1 MSTYDV
7 EGVKQALL
15 ERVASSDTPRDV
27 LKAPEIREL
36 YSVIGSLPPEERGV
50 FGKQVNE
57 VKVTVEN
64 AIEARE
70 NELESADV
78 QSIDV
83 TAPWDVNS
91 TAPKLLPTENGTQ
104 HPLTKELDVVVDIFT
119 RMGFEAYESRQID
132 DDHHMFG
139 ALNFPEDHPA
149 RDGYDTFRTEEGF
162 IPPAHTS
169 TMQHRIL
176 KEGKE
181 KLEAGGQIAAVSY
194 GRVFR
199 NEDVDATH
207 EHTFYQCEGVF
218 VSKDATL
225 GQMLGTLRSFFETYY
240 GQALRV
246 KTQPAYFPFV
256 EPGLEFAIEKP
267 AAIGGKP
274 GEWLEML
281 GCGMIHP
288 NVLKEAGIDPTQYR
302 GFAWGGG
309 VERLVMLKY
318 GIEDLR
324 YFESAKLAFLRKF
337 AS

>member
-1 MSTYDV
+1 MTNVDQLRS
-7 EGVKQALL
+7 ELL
-15 ERVASSDTPRDV
+15 ERIATADQPREI
-27 LKAPEIREL
+27 LKADEIKQL
-36 YSVIGSLPPEERGV
+36 YATIPTLDPSERGP
-50 FGKQVNE
+50 FGKSVNE
-57 VKVTVEN
+57 LKLALEAAVVLRESAMEDA
-64 AIEARE
+64 AIE
-70 NELESADV
+70 
-78 QSIDV
+78 SIDV
-83 TAPWDVNS
+83 TSLQDINTAIPNLLS
-91 TAPKLLPTENGTQ
+91 TEQGTQ
-104 HPLTKELDVVVDIFT
+104 HPLTRELETVVDIFT
-119 RMGFEAYESRQID
+119 RMGFEAIESRQID

-139 ALNFPEDHPA
+139 ALNFPENHPA

-176 KEGKE
+176 KDGKK
-181 KLEAGGQIAAVSY
+181 KLEAGGQIAAISY

-218 VSKDATL
+218 VSDSATL
-225 GQMLGTLRSFFETYY
+225 GQMLGTLRSFFEVYY
-240 GQALRV
+240 GQKLKI
-246 KTQPAYFPFV
+246 KTQPGYFPFV

-267 AAIGGKP
+267 AALGGKP

-288 NVLKEAGIDPTQYR
+288 NVLRAADIDPEKYR

-324 YFESAKLAFLRKF
+324 HFESAKLQFLRKF
-337 AS
+337 A

>member
-1 MSTYDV
+1 MTNVDQLRS
-7 EGVKQALL
+7 ELL
-15 ERVASSDTPRDV
+15 ERIATADQPREI
-27 LKAPEIREL
+27 LKAEEIKQL
-36 YSVIGSLPPEERGV
+36 YATIPTLEPSERGV
-50 FGKQVNE
+50 FGKSVNE
-57 VKVTVEN
+57 LKLALEAAVTEREAAMEDGAVET
-64 AIEARE
+64 
-70 NELESADV
+70 
-78 QSIDV
+78 IDV
-83 TAPWDVNS
+83 TSPQDVNAPVPHLLS
-91 TAPKLLPTENGTQ
+91 TEQGSQ
-104 HPLTKELDVVVDIFT
+104 HPLTRELEVVIDIFT
-119 RMGFEAYESRQID
+119 RMGFEAIESRQID

-139 ALNFPEDHPA
+139 ALNFPENHPA

-176 KEGKE
+176 KDGKK

-218 VSKDATL
+218 VSDDATL
-225 GQMLGTLRSFFETYY
+225 GQMLGTLRSFFEVYY
-240 GQALRV
+240 GQKLKI
-246 KTQPAYFPFV
+246 KTQPGYFPFV

-267 AAIGGKP
+267 AALGGKP

-288 NVLKEAGIDPTQYR
+288 NVLREADIDPEKYR

-324 YFESAKLAFLRKF
+324 HFESAKLQFLRKF
-337 AS
+337 A

>member
-1 MSTYDV
+1 MNEIQELTSKFIDQI
-7 EGVKQALL
+7 K
-15 ERVASSDTPRDV
+15 SSNQPRDV
-27 LKAPEIREL
+27 LKLPEIKKL
-36 YSVIGSLPPEERGV
+36 YDNIKNLP
-50 FGKQVNE
+50 VNE
-57 VKVTVEN
+57 RASYGKSINDFRNNLEQAVLE
-64 AIEARE
+64 RE
-70 NELESADV
+70 QELEKSDIFP
-78 QSIDV
+78 IDL

-91 TAPKLLPTENGTQ
+91 KSSVYLLPVEKSSR
-104 HPLTKELDVVVDIFT
+104 HPLTVELENVINIFT
-119 RMGFEAYESRQID
+119 RMGFEAFESRQID
-132 DDHHMFG
+132 DDAHMFST
-139 ALNFPEDHPA
+139 LNFPDNHPA

-169 TMQHRIL
+169 TMQNRIL
-176 KEGKE
+176 TEGKDDLIS
-181 KLEAGGQIAAVSY
+181 KGRIAAVSY

-218 VSKDATL
+218 VSKDASL
-225 GQMLGTLRSFFETYY
+225 GQMLGTLRSFFEVYY
-240 GQALRV
+240 GQKLKI

-267 AAIGGKP
+267 ASIGGKG

-288 NVLKEAGIDPTQYR
+288 NVLSTAGIDPKKYR

-309 VERLVMLKY
+309 IERLVMLKY

-324 YFESAKLAFLRKF
+324 HFESGKLQFLRKF
-337 AS
+337 A

>member
-1 MSTYDV
+1 MTNVDQLRS
-7 EGVKQALL
+7 ELL
-15 ERVASSDTPRDV
+15 ERIATAEQPREI
-27 LKAPEIREL
+27 LKADEIKQL
-36 YSVIGSLPPEERGV
+36 YATIPTLDPSERGP
-50 FGKQVNE
+50 FGKSVNE
-57 VKVTVEN
+57 LKLALEAAVVLRESAMEDA
-64 AIEARE
+64 AIEP
-70 NELESADV
+70 
-78 QSIDV
+78 IDV
-83 TAPWDVNS
+83 TSPQDINAALPG
-91 TAPKLLPTENGTQ
+91 LLPTEQGTQ
-104 HPLTKELDVVVDIFT
+104 HPLTRELETVIDIFT
-119 RMGFEAYESRQID
+119 RMGFEAIESRQID

-139 ALNFPEDHPA
+139 ALNFPENHPA

-176 KEGKE
+176 KDGKK
-181 KLEAGGQIAAVSY
+181 KLEAGGQIAAISY

-218 VSKDATL
+218 VSDSATL
-225 GQMLGTLRSFFETYY
+225 GQMLGTLRSFFEVYY
-240 GQALRV
+240 GQKLKI
-246 KTQPAYFPFV
+246 KTQPGYFPFV

-267 AAIGGKP
+267 AALGGKP

-288 NVLKEAGIDPTQYR
+288 NVLRAADIDPEKYR

-324 YFESAKLAFLRKF
+324 HFESAKLQFLRKF
-337 AS
+337 A

>member
-1 MSTYDV
+1 MPSHDLDSV
-7 EGVKQALL
+7 RLQLL
-15 ERVASSDTPRDV
+15 ERVKTSETPRDI
-27 LKAPEIREL
+27 LRAPEFKDL
-36 YSVIGSLPPEERGV
+36 YSAIGSLSPEEKGPY
-50 FGKQVNE
+50 GKAVNE
-57 VKVTVEN
+57 LKQAVE
-64 AIEARE
+64 AAVEARVD
-70 NELESADV
+70 ELESGE
-78 QSIDV
+78 IETLDV

-91 TAPKLLPTENGTQ
+91 ARPEFLPTNEGSA
-104 HPLTKELDVVVDIFT
+104 HPLTTELTNVIDIFT
-119 RMGFEAYESRQID
+119 RMGFEAIESRQID
-132 DDHHMFG
+132 DDYHMFG
-139 ALNFPEDHPA
+139 SLNFPENHPA

-169 TMQHRIL
+169 TMQNRIL
-176 KEGKE
+176 KAGKD
-181 KLEAGGQIAAVSY
+181 KLEAGGQIAAISY

-207 EHTFYQCEGVF
+207 EHTFYQVEGVF
-218 VSKDATL
+218 VSEDATL
-225 GQMLGTLRSFFETYY
+225 GDMLGTLRSFFEVYY
-240 GQALRV
+240 GQQLRI

-267 AAIGGKP
+267 AALGGKP

-288 NVLKEAGIDPTQYR
+288 NVLKEAGIDPTKYR

-324 YFESAKLAFLRKF
+324 HFESAKLNFLRKF
-337 AS
+337 A

>member
-1 MSTYDV
+1 MSTINV
-7 EGVKQALL
+7 QEILQELL
-15 ERVASSDTPRDV
+15 AQVAASQTPKDV
-27 LKAPEIREL
+27 LKAPQFKEMYGTIAT
-36 YSVIGSLPPEERGV
+36 LPSEERGV
-50 FGKQVNE
+50 FGRQVNE
-57 VKVTVEN
+57 VKVTVEQ

-78 QSIDV
+78 EVLDV
-83 TAPWDVNS
+83 TAPWSVNGS
-91 TAPKLLPTENGTQ
+91 KPTLFTTEQGTQ
-104 HPLTKELDVVVDIFT
+104 HPLTKELDNVINIFT
-119 RMGFEAYESRQID
+119 RMGFEAVESRQID

-176 KEGKE
+176 KSGKAQ
-181 KLEAGGQIAAVSY
+181 LEAGGQIAAVSY

-218 VSKDATL
+218 VSKDANL
-225 GQMLGTLRSFFETYY
+225 GQMLGTLRNFFETYY
-240 GQALRV
+240 GQALRI
-246 KTQPAYFPFV
+246 KTQPAYFPFT

-288 NVLKEAGIDPTQYR
+288 NVLKEAGIDPTKYR

-309 VERLVMLKY
+309 IERLVMLKY

-324 YFESAKLAFLRKF
+324 YFESGKLAFLRKF
-337 AS
+337 KS

>member
-7 EGVKQALL
+7 EGVKQSLL
-15 ERVASSDTPRDV
+15 ERIASSESPKEV
-27 LKAPEIREL
+27 LKAPEFREL
-36 YSVIGSLPPEERGV
+36 YGAIGSLPPEERGA

-57 VKVTVEN
+57 LKIAVEA
-64 AIEARE
+64 AIETRE

-78 QSIDV
+78 QAIDI
-83 TAPWDVNS
+83 TAPWNMNES
-91 TAPKLLPTENGTQ
+91 APRLLPTENGTQ
-104 HPLTKELDVVVDIFT
+104 HPLTKELDAVVDIFT
-119 RMGFEAYESRQID
+119 RMGFDAIESRQID

-176 KEGKE
+176 KDGKAA
-181 KLEAGGQIAAVSY
+181 LEAGGHIAAVSY

-199 NEDVDATH
+199 NEYVDATH
-207 EHTFYQCEGVF
+207 EHTFYQCEGVY

-240 GQALRV
+240 GQALRI

-309 VERLVMLKY
+309 IERLVMLKY

-324 YFESAKLAFLRKF
+324 HFESAKLAFLRKF

>member
-7 EGVKQALL
+7 EGVKQSLL
-15 ERVASSDTPRDV
+15 EKVASSSAPRDV
-27 LKAPEIREL
+27 LKATELREL
-36 YSVIGSLPPEERGV
+36 YGAIGSLPAQERGA
-50 FGKQVNE
+50 FGKQINE
-57 VKVTVEN
+57 VKLAVEA

-70 NELESADV
+70 AVLDSADV
-78 QSIDV
+78 IALDV
-83 TAPWDVNS
+83 TAPWDVNAVS
-91 TAPKLLPTENGTQ
+91 PQLLPTESGTQ
-104 HPLTKELDVVVDIFT
+104 HPLTKELEVVVDIFT
-119 RMGFEAYESRQID
+119 RMGFAAIESRQID

-176 KEGKE
+176 KDGKAA
-181 KLEAGGQIAAVSY
+181 LEAGGHIAAISY

-207 EHTFYQCEGVF
+207 EHTFYQCEGVY

-225 GQMLGTLRSFFETYY
+225 GEMLGTLRSFFETYY
-240 GQALRV
+240 GQTLRI

-267 AAIGGKP
+267 ASIGGKP

-288 NVLKEAGIDPTQYR
+288 NVLKEAGIDPTKYR

-309 VERLVMLKY
+309 IERLVMLKY

-324 YFESAKLAFLRKF
+324 YFESAKLQFLRKF
-337 AS
+337 A

>member
-1 MSTYDV
+1 MSTYNI
-7 EGVKQALL
+7 EGVKQSLL
-15 ERVASSDTPRDV
+15 ERIASSESPKEV

-36 YSVIGSLPPEERGV
+36 YGVIGSLPPEERGT

-57 VKVTVEN
+57 VKLAVEA

-78 QSIDV
+78 EPIDV
-83 TAPWDVNS
+83 TAPWDVNA
-91 TAPKLLPTENGTQ
+91 TAPAPLPAKDGTQ
-104 HPLTKELDVVVDIFT
+104 HPLTKELEVVVDIFT
-119 RMGFEAYESRQID
+119 RMGFEAIESRQID

-139 ALNFPEDHPA
+139 ALNFPKDHPA

-176 KEGKE
+176 KQGKA
-181 KLEAGGQIAAVSY
+181 KLEAGSHIAAVSY

-218 VSKDATL
+218 VSSDATL

-240 GQALRV
+240 GQALRI

-288 NVLKEAGIDPTQYR
+288 NVLKEAGIDPTKYR

-309 VERLVMLKY
+309 IERLVMLKY

-324 YFESAKLAFLRKF
+324 HFESAKLAFLRKF

>member
-1 MSTYDV
+1 MTNVDQLRS
-7 EGVKQALL
+7 ELL
-15 ERVASSDTPRDV
+15 ERIATADQPREI
-27 LKAPEIREL
+27 LKADEIKQL
-36 YSVIGSLPPEERGV
+36 YATIPTLDPSERGP
-50 FGKQVNE
+50 FGKSVNE
-57 VKVTVEN
+57 LKLALEA
-64 AIEARE
+64 AIVQREEAME
-70 NELESADV
+70 EATIEP
-78 QSIDV
+78 IDV
-83 TAPWDVNS
+83 TSPLDINAASPSLFS
-91 TAPKLLPTENGTQ
+91 TEQGTQ
-104 HPLTKELDVVVDIFT
+104 HPLTRELETVVDIFT
-119 RMGFEAYESRQID
+119 RMGFEAIESRQID

-139 ALNFPEDHPA
+139 ALNFPENHPA

-176 KEGKE
+176 KDGKK
-181 KLEAGGQIAAVSY
+181 KLEAGGQIAAISY

-207 EHTFYQCEGVF
+207 EHTFYQCEGVL
-218 VSKDATL
+218 VSDSATL
-225 GQMLGTLRSFFETYY
+225 GQMLGTLRSFFEVYY
-240 GQALRV
+240 GQKLKI
-246 KTQPAYFPFV
+246 KTQPGYFPFV

-267 AAIGGKP
+267 AALGGKP

-288 NVLKEAGIDPTQYR
+288 NVLRAADIDPEKYR

-324 YFESAKLAFLRKF
+324 HFESAKLQFLRKF
-337 AS
+337 A

>member
-1 MSTYDV
+1 MTDID
-7 EGVKQALL
+7 GLRATLLQRVKAADQ
-15 ERVASSDTPRDV
+15 PRDV
-27 LKAPEIREL
+27 LKAPEIKEL
-36 YSVIGSLPPEERGV
+36 YTVIPTLDPSERGA
-50 FGKQVNE
+50 FGKSVNE
-57 VKVTVEN
+57 LKIALEE
-64 AIEARE
+64 AISARE
-70 NELESADV
+70 AELEDGTVARL
-78 QSIDV
+78 DV
-83 TAPWDVNS
+83 TAPMDINVPTPN
-91 TAPKLLPTENGTQ
+91 LLPTDQGTR
-104 HPLTKELDVVVDIFT
+104 HPLTRELENVVDIFT
-119 RMGFEAYESRQID
+119 RMGFEAIESRQID
-132 DDHHMFG
+132 DDFHMFG
-139 ALNFPEDHPA
+139 ALNFPENHPA

-169 TMQHRIL
+169 TMQNRIL
-176 KEGKE
+176 KDGKA

-218 VSKDATL
+218 VSDDATL

-240 GQALRV
+240 GQELKI
-246 KTQPAYFPFV
+246 KTQPGYFPFV

-267 AAIGGKP
+267 TALGGKP

-288 NVLKEAGIDPTQYR
+288 NVLRAADIDPEKYR

-309 VERLVMLKY
+309 IERLVMLKY

-324 YFESAKLAFLRKF
+324 HFESGKLQFLRKF
-337 AS
+337 A

>member
-1 MSTYDV
+1 MQSIEEVSTH
-7 EGVKQALL
+7 LL
-15 ERVASSDTPRDV
+15 NLVASSDTPRDV
-27 LKAPEIREL
+27 LKAPELKQL
-36 YSVIGSLPPEERGV
+36 YGQLAGLPGDQRGA
-50 FGKQVNE
+50 FGKAVNDL
-57 VKVTVEN
+57 KVALSE

-70 NELESADV
+70 DALSDLAVEP
-78 QSIDV
+78 IDV
-83 TAPWDVNS
+83 TAPWDVNTTS
-91 TAPKLLPTENGTQ
+91 PSLLPTQQGTQ
-104 HPLTKELDVVVDIFT
+104 HPLTRELDVVVDIFT
-119 RMGFEAYESRQID
+119 RMGFAAVESRQID
-132 DDHHMFG
+132 DDFHMFG
-139 ALNFPEDHPA
+139 ALNFPEGHPA

-176 KEGKE
+176 KQGKAQ
-181 KLEAGGQIAAVSY
+181 LEAGGQIAAISY

-207 EHTFYQCEGVF
+207 EHTFYQCEGVL
-218 VSKDATL
+218 VSEKATL
-225 GQMLGTLRSFFETYY
+225 GDMLGTLRAFFESYY
-240 GQALRV
+240 GQSLKI

-256 EPGLEFAIEKP
+256 EPGLEFMIEKP
-267 AAIGGKP
+267 AALGGGP

-288 NVLKEAGIDPTQYR
+288 NVLSEACIDPEKYQ

-309 VERLVMLKY
+309 IERLVMLKY

-324 YFESAKLAFLRKF
+324 HFESGRLAFLRKF

>member
-1 MSTYDV
+1 MQDNNI
-7 EGVKQALL
+7 Q
-15 ERVASSDTPRDV
+15 DV
-27 LKAPEIREL
+27 LNDLLVQIKNSDSPREALKSAGLKKL
-36 YSVIGSLPPEERGV
+36 YNKITSLPVEERGAY
-50 FGKQVNE
+50 GRQVNDL
-57 VKVTVEN
+57 KNKLEN
-64 AIEARE
+64 AIVDREAEIE
-70 NELESADV
+70 NRTIEA
-78 QSIDV
+78 IDI
-83 TAPWDVNS
+83 TAPRDLNS
-91 TAPKLLPTENGTQ
+91 PSLNLLPTENGTR
-104 HPLTKELDVVVDIFT
+104 HPLTVELENIIDIFT
-119 RMGFEAYESRQID
+119 RMGFSAIESRQID
-132 DDHHMFG
+132 DDAHMFG
-139 ALNFPEDHPA
+139 ALNFPENHPA

-169 TMQHRIL
+169 TMQNRIL
-176 KEGKE
+176 KNGKTA
-181 KLEAGGQIAAVSY
+181 LENGENIAVISY

-218 VSKDATL
+218 VSESANL

-240 GQALRV
+240 GQTLKI

-267 AAIGGKP
+267 VALGGKA

-288 NVLKEAGIDPTQYR
+288 NVLELAGIDSTKYK

-324 YFESAKLAFLRKF
+324 YFESGKLNFLRRF
-337 AS
+337 Q

>member
-1 MSTYDV
+1 MDNIDTLRA
-7 EGVKQALL
+7 QLL
-15 ERVASSDTPRDV
+15 GRIKTTTSPRDI
-27 LKAPEIREL
+27 LKASEL
-36 YSVIGSLPPEERGV
+36 KNLYGTIATLEPALRGE
-50 FGKQVNE
+50 FGKKVNE
-57 VKVTVEN
+57 LKQELEA

-70 NELESADV
+70 AELEDSEV
-78 QSIDV
+78 ERIDV
-83 TAPWDVNS
+83 TAPWGVNEVKP
-91 TAPKLLPTENGTQ
+91 ALLPAAQGTK
-104 HPLTKELDVVVDIFT
+104 HPLSRELENVVDIFT
-119 RMGFEAYESRQID
+119 RMGFEAIESRQID
-132 DDHHMFG
+132 DDFHMFG
-139 ALNFPEDHPA
+139 ALNFPENHPA

-169 TMQHRIL
+169 TMQNRIL
-176 KEGKE
+176 KDGKA
-181 KLEAGGQIAAVSY
+181 KLEVGGQIAAVSY

-218 VSKDATL
+218 VSDSATL

-240 GQALRV
+240 GQKLKI
-246 KTQPAYFPFV
+246 KTQPGYFPFV

-267 AAIGGKP
+267 AALGGKP

-288 NVLKEAGIDPTQYR
+288 NVLRAADIDPEKYR

-309 VERLVMLKY
+309 IERLVMLKY

-324 YFESAKLAFLRKF
+324 HFESGKLQFLRKF
-337 AS
+337 

>member
-1 MSTYDV
+1 MDIIDQV
-7 EGVKQALL
+7 RLLLL
-15 ERVASSDTPRDV
+15 ERIKTTATSRDI
-27 LKAPEIREL
+27 LKAEELKNL
-36 YSVIGSLPPEERGV
+36 YSTIATLEPAQRGE
-50 FGKQVNE
+50 FGKKVNE
-57 VKVTVEN
+57 LKQE
-64 AIEARE
+64 IEAAISAHE
-70 NELESADV
+70 AELEDSEV
-78 QSIDV
+78 ERIDV
-83 TAPWDVNS
+83 TAPWGVNEAKPS
-91 TAPKLLPTENGTQ
+91 LLQTTQGTK
-104 HPLTKELDVVVDIFT
+104 HPLTRELENVVDIFT
-119 RMGFEAYESRQID
+119 RMGFEAIESRQID
-132 DDHHMFG
+132 DDFHMFG
-139 ALNFPEDHPA
+139 ALNFPENHPA

-169 TMQHRIL
+169 TMQNRIL
-176 KEGKE
+176 KDGKA

-218 VSKDATL
+218 VSSNATL

-240 GQALRV
+240 GQKLKI
-246 KTQPAYFPFV
+246 KTQPGYFPFV

-267 AAIGGKP
+267 AVLGEKP

-288 NVLKEAGIDPTQYR
+288 NVLRAADIDPEKYR

-309 VERLVMLKY
+309 IERLVMLKY

-324 YFESAKLAFLRKF
+324 HFESGKLQFLRKF
-337 AS
+337 NK

>member
-1 MSTYDV
+1 MSTYNV
-7 EGVKQALL
+7 EGVKQSLL
-15 ERVASSDTPRDV
+15 EKVASSESPREV
-27 LKAPEIREL
+27 LKAAEIREL
-36 YSVIGSLPPEERGV
+36 YGAIGSMPPEERGA

-57 VKVTVEN
+57 VKLAVEA

-70 NELESADV
+70 AELESADV
-78 QSIDV
+78 VPIDI
-83 TAPWDVNS
+83 TAPWEANAQ
-91 TAPKLLPTENGTQ
+91 APVLLPTEHGTQ

-119 RMGFEAYESRQID
+119 RMGFEAIESRQID

-176 KEGKE
+176 KEGKA
-181 KLEAGGQIAAVSY
+181 KLEAGGHIAAISY

-207 EHTFYQCEGVF
+207 EHTFYQCEGVY

-324 YFESAKLAFLRKF
+324 HFESAKLAFLRKF